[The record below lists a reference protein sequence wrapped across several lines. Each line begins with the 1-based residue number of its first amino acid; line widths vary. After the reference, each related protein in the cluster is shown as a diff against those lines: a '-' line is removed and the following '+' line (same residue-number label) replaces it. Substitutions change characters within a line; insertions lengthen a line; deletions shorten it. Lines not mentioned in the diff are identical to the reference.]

1 MRQRLVHWWIDD
13 LFGPRRPAMFRLR
26 IGTRILRLRLQLWWR
41 RPKAAAVRHYWP
53 KPAALLVVGVLVPI
67 LTAWL
72 LSILLPAEARGFAT
86 AVHNLLTNPD
96 RFRLEWR
103 EAAQLL
109 LVLVGIPS
117 AFLLWLFRDI
127 NVSGT
132 LENQR
137 KDVNLKEFQEIQM
150 RAAGAMDEKLPAAA
164 RETLQI
170 AALHQLRAFLRG
182 EYGDSFR
189 RPALELLRARFVAS
203 AEVTGTHNIL
213 DWMTKWRAS
222 VGDGGADLATI
233 GVMKRNVAKAL
244 LNQRPNRLAETEQS
258 ILREEWQAIFRSG
271 MPLGNSVFDA
281 LRLQNPMLADVD
293 LSGCRLIGAVLI
305 DAHLEGANLQAA
317 DLALARL
324 AFAHLEIANLR
335 VAHLE
340 GAWLRDAHLAHA
352 NLFGARLE
360 GADLR
365 RARLDGANLVSAHLE
380 GANLND
386 ANVDRANLSFAW
398 LHGAR
403 LAGISADAPALIAGA
418 RFDAATQFLDLWSE
432 RTDGERAAVWQPW
445 LARGARR
452 VDS

>member
-1 MRQRLVHWWIDD
+1 MWQRFESWWIDG
-13 LFGPRRPAMFRLR
+13 LFGPRRPGMFRLR
-26 IGTRILRLRLQLWWR
+26 IRMRVLKLRLQLWWR

-53 KPAALLVVGVLVPI
+53 KPAALLAIGVLVPI

-72 LSILLPAEARGFAT
+72 LSILFPAEARGFSA

-96 RFRLEWR
+96 RFTLQWR

-132 LENQR
+132 LANQR

-150 RAAGAMDEKLPAAA
+150 RAAGAMDEALPAAA

-182 EYGDSFR
+182 EYGNSFR
-189 RPALELLRARFVAS
+189 RPGLELLRARFVAS
-203 AEVTGTHNIL
+203 AEVTGTQQIR
-213 DWMTKWRAS
+213 DWMTKWRGT
-222 VGDGGADLATI
+222 VGDGGADRATI
-233 GVMKRNVAKAL
+233 GAMKRKVGRAL
-244 LNQRPNRLAETEQS
+244 TSQRPSRLAETEQS

-271 MPLGNSVFDA
+271 MPIANSVFDE
-281 LRLQNPMLADVD
+281 LRLRNPMLADVD

-305 DAHLEGANLQAA
+305 DAHLERANLHGA
-317 DLALARL
+317 DLALAKL
-324 AFAHLEIANLR
+324 AFAHLESANLR

-340 GAWLRDAHLAHA
+340 GIRLRDANLAHA
-352 NLFGARLE
+352 TLFGARLE

-386 ANVDRANLSFAW
+386 ANLDGADLSFAW
-398 LHGAR
+398 LQGAR
-403 LAGISADAPALIAGA
+403 LTGISAEAPRRITGA
-418 RFDAATQFLDLWSE
+418 RFDAATQFLDYWAE
-432 RTDGERAAVWQPW
+432 RTDAERAAVWAPW
-445 LARGARR
+445 LKCGALR

>member
-1 MRQRLVHWWIDD
+1 MWQRLVHWWSDD

-26 IGTRILRLRLQLWWR
+26 IRARVLRLRFQLWWR

-53 KPAALLVVGVLVPI
+53 KPAALLAVGVLGPI
-67 LTAWL
+67 LTGWL
-72 LSILLPAEARGFAT
+72 LSMLFPAEARGFST

-96 RFRLEWR
+96 RFTLEWR

-132 LENQR
+132 LANQR

-182 EYGDSFR
+182 EYGNSFR

-203 AEVTGTHNIL
+203 AEVTGTRNIL
-213 DWMTKWRAS
+213 EWMTKWRAA

-233 GVMKRNVAKAL
+233 GAMKRRVARAL
-244 LNQRPNRLAETEQS
+244 TSRRPSRLAETEQS

-281 LRLQNPMLADVD
+281 LRLRNPMLADVD

-305 DAHLEGANLQAA
+305 DAHLEGADLHGA

-324 AFAHLEIANLR
+324 PFAHLETANLR

-340 GAWLRDAHLAHA
+340 GARLRDAHLAHA
-352 NLFGARLE
+352 ILFGARLE

-365 RARLDGANLVSAHLE
+365 RARLDGASLVSAHLE

-386 ANVDRANLSFAW
+386 ATVDGANLSFAW

-403 LAGISADAPALIAGA
+403 LAGIGAEAPASIVGA
-418 RFDAATQFLDLWSE
+418 RFDATTQFLDLWSE
-432 RTDGERAAVWQPW
+432 RTDEERAAVWAPW
-445 LARGARR
+445 LTGGALR